1 MRAISMLTETIEYA
15 IVSVKMTTAY
25 ANSKLIE
32 KWAAEFRGVFSL
44 ADLRNLLDPTSDTV
58 LFQRLKSLRALGV
71 IRRFGRSFYVTE
83 GFSLETLSS
92 RICPDSCISFATVL
106 ADALVIGSIPAN
118 TVTAVK
124 CGPSREY
131 LSDWGNV
138 VHLGLAGHLLFGY
151 TVRDGVRYADKEK
164 AFLDTVYYY
173 QKGRRYSFD
182 PYTDVNIDLL
192 DREQLRRYIGRY
204 RNPGFAT
211 FVEGFLNA

>member
-1 MRAISMLTETIEYA
+1 
-15 IVSVKMTTAY
+15 MTTAY
-25 ANSKLIE
+25 ANSKLVE

-44 ADLRNLLDPTSDTV
+44 ADLRNLLNPTSDVV
-58 LFQRLKSLRALGV
+58 LFQRLKKLRALGV
-71 IRRFGRSFYVTE
+71 IRRFSRAFYVTE

-92 RICPDSCISFATVL
+92 RICPDSCISFSTVL
-106 ADALVIGSIPAN
+106 ADAMVIGSIPAN

-124 CGPSREY
+124 SGPSREY
-131 LSDWGNV
+131 LSEWGNV
-138 VHLGLAGHLLFGY
+138 VHLGLADHLMFGY
-151 TVRDGVRYADKEK
+151 TVVDGVRYADKEK

-192 DREQLRRYIGRY
+192 DRQRLRRYIGRY